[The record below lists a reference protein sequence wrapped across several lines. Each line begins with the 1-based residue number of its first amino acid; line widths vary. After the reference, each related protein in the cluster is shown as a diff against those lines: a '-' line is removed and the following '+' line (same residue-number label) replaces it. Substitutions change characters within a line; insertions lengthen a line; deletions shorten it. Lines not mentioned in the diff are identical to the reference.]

1 EGGIGQRDHRDG
13 RAGSGSS
20 VPDGRHDAAVGVVGD
35 NDLVTGR
42 QRQRAGHRVHAGG
55 GVVDQGQIGSR
66 YVDECRNLC
75 GCLAHQRRAVIRS
88 RRQRPQFTQHE
99 PCRLAFDSASQA
111 VLGVEH
117 GVRDDADSAVIEV
130 DRTWIEGPERQQV
143 ATVAHGCHSICCSPV
158 GIDTES
164 VVFSRTRTHVIAAYR
179 PRAFWHR
186 AAARGP
192 PSCPGR
198 TVKLHTKLFVALA
211 LGGIIGILLHPY
223 ADQPAVAWAASNVLR
238 PIRQVVLRAIFMI
251 VVRMVF
257 SALVIGVYE
266 LGQGRG
272 LPGVAGRT
280 LLFTTILSSA
290 SVIVGLLLVNGIRPG
305 DRLRLSAALP
315 QAASVDD
322 IEANAAAARPLADTL
337 IELVPRN
344 PLESAVRALDGE
356 MLPLMVFAL
365 AFGAAISFAS
375 RRRATGAV
383 GEAPTVEREGTAAVD
398 GDAIEA
404 GGGRGVLIA
413 ALDDVFEACMAII
426 RFVMRFAPLAVFA
439 LVCTTAITFGTTV
452 FGALGL
458 FVLTVVT

>member
-1 EGGIGQRDHRDG
+1 
-13 RAGSGSS
+13 
-20 VPDGRHDAAVGVVGD
+20 
-35 NDLVTGR
+35 
-42 QRQRAGHRVHAGG
+42 
-55 GVVDQGQIGSR
+55 
-66 YVDECRNLC
+66 
-75 GCLAHQRRAVIRS
+75 
-88 RRQRPQFTQHE
+88 
-99 PCRLAFDSASQA
+99 
-111 VLGVEH
+111 
-117 GVRDDADSAVIEV
+117 
-130 DRTWIEGPERQQV
+130 
-143 ATVAHGCHSICCSPV
+143 
-158 GIDTES
+158 
-164 VVFSRTRTHVIAAYR
+164 
-179 PRAFWHR
+179 
-186 AAARGP
+186 
-192 PSCPGR
+192 
-198 TVKLHTKLFVALA
+198 VKLHTKLFVALA

-238 PIRQVVLRAIFMI
+238 PIGQIFLRAIFMI
-251 VVRMVF
+251 VVPMVF

-458 FVLTVVT
+458 FVLTVVTGLLIQQFVVYALALRVALHESPLRFFARCREVYLYAFATSSSNATLSLSLQVAESRLRLPRQISRFVLTVGSTANQNGTALFEGITVVFLAQAYGVGLGPAEQLQVMVMSIVAGIGTAGVPGGSLPMILLLAQSVGVPAEGMGLILGVDRFLDMCRTTINVSGDLVIAALVSGKNRDTADVVPA

>member
-1 EGGIGQRDHRDG
+1 M
-13 RAGSGSS
+13 
-20 VPDGRHDAAVGVVGD
+20 
-35 NDLVTGR
+35 
-42 QRQRAGHRVHAGG
+42 
-55 GVVDQGQIGSR
+55 
-66 YVDECRNLC
+66 
-75 GCLAHQRRAVIRS
+75 
-88 RRQRPQFTQHE
+88 
-99 PCRLAFDSASQA
+99 
-111 VLGVEH
+111 
-117 GVRDDADSAVIEV
+117 
-130 DRTWIEGPERQQV
+130 
-143 ATVAHGCHSICCSPV
+143 
-158 GIDTES
+158 
-164 VVFSRTRTHVIAAYR
+164 
-179 PRAFWHR
+179 
-186 AAARGP
+186 
-192 PSCPGR
+192 
-198 TVKLHTKLFVALA
+198 KLHTQLFVALA

-238 PIRQVVLRAIFMI
+238 PIGQIFLRAIFMI
-251 VVRMVF
+251 VVPMVF

-458 FVLTVVT
+458 FVLTVVTGLLIQQFVVYALALRVALHESPLRFFARCREVYLYAFATSSSNATLPLSLQVAESRLRLPRQIARFVLTVGSTANQNGTALFEGITVVFLAQAYGVGLGPAEQLQVMVMSIVAGIGTAGVPGGSLPMILLLAQSVGVPAEGMGLILGVDRFLDMCRTTINVSGDLVIAALVSGKHRDTADVVPA

>member
-1 EGGIGQRDHRDG
+1 M
-13 RAGSGSS
+13 
-20 VPDGRHDAAVGVVGD
+20 
-35 NDLVTGR
+35 
-42 QRQRAGHRVHAGG
+42 
-55 GVVDQGQIGSR
+55 
-66 YVDECRNLC
+66 
-75 GCLAHQRRAVIRS
+75 
-88 RRQRPQFTQHE
+88 
-99 PCRLAFDSASQA
+99 
-111 VLGVEH
+111 
-117 GVRDDADSAVIEV
+117 
-130 DRTWIEGPERQQV
+130 
-143 ATVAHGCHSICCSPV
+143 
-158 GIDTES
+158 
-164 VVFSRTRTHVIAAYR
+164 
-179 PRAFWHR
+179 
-186 AAARGP
+186 
-192 PSCPGR
+192 
-198 TVKLHTKLFVALA
+198 KLHTKLFVALA

-238 PIRQVVLRAIFMI
+238 PIGQIFLRAIFMI
-251 VVRMVF
+251 VVPMVF

-458 FVLTVVT
+458 FVLTVVTGLLIQQFVVYALALRVALHESPLRFFARCREVYLYAFATSSSNATLPLSLQVAESRLRLPRQIARFVLTVGSTANQNGTALFEGITVVFLAQAYGVGLGPAEQLQVMVMSIVAGIGTAGVPGGSLPMILLLAQSVGVPAEGMGLILGVDRFLDMCRTTINVSGDLVIAALVSGKHRDTADVVPA

>member
-1 EGGIGQRDHRDG
+1 M
-13 RAGSGSS
+13 
-20 VPDGRHDAAVGVVGD
+20 
-35 NDLVTGR
+35 
-42 QRQRAGHRVHAGG
+42 
-55 GVVDQGQIGSR
+55 
-66 YVDECRNLC
+66 
-75 GCLAHQRRAVIRS
+75 
-88 RRQRPQFTQHE
+88 
-99 PCRLAFDSASQA
+99 
-111 VLGVEH
+111 
-117 GVRDDADSAVIEV
+117 
-130 DRTWIEGPERQQV
+130 
-143 ATVAHGCHSICCSPV
+143 
-158 GIDTES
+158 
-164 VVFSRTRTHVIAAYR
+164 
-179 PRAFWHR
+179 
-186 AAARGP
+186 
-192 PSCPGR
+192 
-198 TVKLHTKLFVALA
+198 KLHTKLFVALA

-238 PIRQVVLRAIFMI
+238 PIGQIFLRAIFMI
-251 VVRMVF
+251 VVPMVF

-375 RRRATGAV
+375 RRRATGAA

-458 FVLTVVT
+458 FVLTVVTGLLIQQFVVYALALRVALHESPLRFFARCREVYLYAFATSSSNATLPLSLQVAESRLRLPRQIARFVLTVGSTANQNGTALFEGITVVFLAQAYGVGLGPAEQLQVMVMSIVAGIGTAGVPGGSLPMILLLAQSVGVPAEGMGLILGVDRFLDMCRTTINVSGDLVIAALVSGKNRDTADVVPA

>member
-1 EGGIGQRDHRDG
+1 M
-13 RAGSGSS
+13 
-20 VPDGRHDAAVGVVGD
+20 
-35 NDLVTGR
+35 
-42 QRQRAGHRVHAGG
+42 
-55 GVVDQGQIGSR
+55 
-66 YVDECRNLC
+66 
-75 GCLAHQRRAVIRS
+75 
-88 RRQRPQFTQHE
+88 
-99 PCRLAFDSASQA
+99 
-111 VLGVEH
+111 
-117 GVRDDADSAVIEV
+117 
-130 DRTWIEGPERQQV
+130 
-143 ATVAHGCHSICCSPV
+143 
-158 GIDTES
+158 
-164 VVFSRTRTHVIAAYR
+164 
-179 PRAFWHR
+179 
-186 AAARGP
+186 
-192 PSCPGR
+192 
-198 TVKLHTKLFVALA
+198 KLHTKLFVALA

-238 PIRQVVLRAIFMI
+238 PIGQIFLRAIFMI
-251 VVRMVF
+251 VVPMVF

-458 FVLTVVT
+458 FVLTVVTGLLIQQFVVYALALWVALRESPFRFFARCREVYLYAFATSSSNATLPLSLQVAESRLRLPRQIARFVLTVGSTANQNGTALFEGITVVFLAQAYGVGLGPAEQLQVMVMSIVAGIGTAGVPGGSLPMILLLAQSVGVPAEGMGLILGVDRFLDMCRTTINVSGDLVIAALVSGKNRDTADVVPA